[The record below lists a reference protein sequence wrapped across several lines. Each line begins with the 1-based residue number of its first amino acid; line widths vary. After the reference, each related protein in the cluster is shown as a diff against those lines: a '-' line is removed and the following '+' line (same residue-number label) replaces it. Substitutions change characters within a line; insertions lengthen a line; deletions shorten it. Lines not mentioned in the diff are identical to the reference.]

1 LVAYYWTG
9 LVVVIVVVPVV
20 HSFLYSSGSYLY
32 YTEWSI
38 LGCQNW
44 NWRICNFVSCLYS
57 IAEHYFLS
65 DPELRDT
72 IPQDYLSH
80 KEKYEQAVRKA
91 CTLFRKVTQLRDKGG
106 DLEIFR

>member
-1 LVAYYWTG
+1 MILTDFFEGYQN
-9 LVVVIVVVPVV
+9 
-20 HSFLYSSGSYLY
+20 LY
-32 YTEWSI
+32 WSI
-38 LGCQNW
+38 SS
-44 NWRICNFVSCLYS
+44 CNFNLCLCFTP
-57 IAEHYFLS
+57 EHYFLS

-72 IPQDYLSH
+72 VPQDYLSH

>member
-1 LVAYYWTG
+1 
-9 LVVVIVVVPVV
+9 
-20 HSFLYSSGSYLY
+20 
-32 YTEWSI
+32 
-38 LGCQNW
+38 
-44 NWRICNFVSCLYS
+44 
-57 IAEHYFLS
+57 LS

-80 KEKYEQAVRKA
+80 KEKYEQAVKKA

>member
-1 LVAYYWTG
+1 MESCFIYY
-9 LVVVIVVVPVV
+9 
-20 HSFLYSSGSYLY
+20 FL
-32 YTEWSI
+32 
-38 LGCQNW
+38 
-44 NWRICNFVSCLYS
+44 
-57 IAEHYFLS
+57 EHYFLS

-91 CTLFRKVTQLRDKGG
+91 CILFRKVTQLRDKGG